1 MRFTPVLAS
10 LAGVL
15 LLAACGATETPSAAP
30 AAASGAVSGTAST
43 TGVTELKTTTT
54 ALGDVV
60 SDGSGMTLYMFTKDA
75 KDATSSACTGECL
88 VTWPPAI
95 AGPGLP
101 QLKGVT
107 GKVGT
112 IDTEDG
118 RKQLT
123 LSGWPLHYFAKD
135 EAPGAVLGQGID
147 GVWYVLDAAG
157 NPVKTTV
164 DIGSPGGG
172 Y

>member
-1 MRFTPVLAS
+1 MRLTRVVAS

-15 LLAACGATETPSAAP
+15 LVASCGTTETPSAAP
-30 AAASGAVSGTAST
+30 AASRTAVSGTASA
-43 TGVTELKTTTT
+43 TGVTELRTTTT

-60 SDGSGMTLYMFTKDA
+60 SDGSGMTLYMFA
-75 KDATSSACTGECL
+75 KDVKGASSSACTGECL
-88 VTWPPAI
+88 VVWPQAI
-95 AGPGLP
+95 AGPQLP
-101 QLKGVT
+101 QLRGVT

-112 IDTEDG
+112 IDTADG

-123 LSGWPLHYFAKD
+123 LSGWPLYYFANDKS
-135 EAPGAVLGQGID
+135 PGAVLGQGVGGI
-147 GVWYVLDAAG
+147 WYVLDATG

-164 DIGSPGGG
+164 DSGSPMGG